1 MANTI
6 IGVDEAGRGPVI
18 GPLVV
23 TALRIPK
30 RDIKLLEEM
39 GVEESKKVSKNKRI
53 YLYEAIIE
61 NCNKRK
67 WNIRT
72 IICPPCEIDLEVE
85 RNNLNK
91 LEVKLFSEV
100 IKKDGFSLK
109 IEQINLDACD
119 VNEERFGANVRSNLG
134 EKWKKTKIISKHK
147 MDDIDLVTGAASIIA
162 KVTRD
167 FEIEKI
173 DKNMSFSIGSGYP
186 SDPVTKIAVEKMILG
201 NFPHEQLRWS
211 WKTVKDKWVS
221 VHKMPAPLRSEYD
234 ANIKQTSLDEW

>member
-1 MANTI
+1 
-6 IGVDEAGRGPVI
+6 
-18 GPLVV
+18 
-23 TALRIPK
+23 
-30 RDIKLLEEM
+30 
-39 GVEESKKVSKNKRI
+39 
-53 YLYEAIIE
+53 
-61 NCNKRK
+61 
-67 WNIRT
+67 
-72 IICPPCEIDLEVE
+72 
-85 RNNLNK
+85 
-91 LEVKLFSEV
+91 
-100 IKKDGFSLK
+100 
-109 IEQINLDACD
+109 
-119 VNEERFGANVRSNLG
+119 
-134 EKWKKTKIISKHK
+134 
-147 MDDIDLVTGAASIIA
+147 MDDMDLVTGAASIIA

>member
-39 GVEESKKVSKNKRI
+39 GIEESKKVSKNKRM

-67 WNIRT
+67 WNIST
-72 IICPPCEIDLEVE
+72 IICPPCEIDLEVD

-100 IKKDGFSLK
+100 IKKDDNSHLKNKNFLNALK
-109 IEQINLDACD
+109 ILDQ
-119 VNEERFGANVRSNLG
+119 
-134 EKWKKTKIISKHK
+134 SK
-147 MDDIDLVTGAASIIA
+147 
-162 KVTRD
+162 
-167 FEIEKI
+167 E
-173 DKNMSFSIGSGYP
+173 
-186 SDPVTKIAVEKMILG
+186 
-201 NFPHEQLRWS
+201 
-211 WKTVKDKWVS
+211 
-221 VHKMPAPLRSEYD
+221 
-234 ANIKQTSLDEW
+234 

>member
-39 GVEESKKVSKNKRI
+39 GIEESKKVSKNKRI

-91 LEVKLFSEV
+91 LEVKLFSDV
-100 IKKDGFSLK
+100 IKKTGFSLK

-134 EKWKKTKIISKHK
+134 EKWKKN
-147 MDDIDLVTGAASIIA
+147 
-162 KVTRD
+162 
-167 FEIEKI
+167 
-173 DKNMSFSIGSGYP
+173 KNN
-186 SDPVTKIAVEKMILG
+186 L
-201 NFPHEQLRWS
+201 
-211 WKTVKDKWVS
+211 KT
-221 VHKMPAPLRSEYD
+221 
-234 ANIKQTSLDEW
+234 